1 MQQRRSGLKNKRE
14 RAKERYDYENKRE
27 DAHVRDRLNGEFGR
41 RNGARAVHVQ
51 IAPAQIDAQLVDE
64 RNEKNLASAATRVD
78 DAARKQHERHAER
91 DLHNNC
97 ATAWS
102 VMLRS
107 VRAA

>member
-1 MQQRRSGLKNKRE
+1 MLAVLIWSSGHMQPRRSGLKNKRE

-64 RNEKNLASAATRVD
+64 RNEKS
-78 DAARKQHERHAER
+78 RKRS
-91 DLHNNC
+91 NC
-97 ATAWS
+97 ES
-102 VMLRS
+102 MMLRARNTNAECRIRS
-107 VRAA
+107 AQ

>member
-64 RNEKNLASAATRVD
+64 RIEKISQVQQRESMMQRASNT
-78 DAARKQHERHAER
+78 
-91 DLHNNC
+91 
-97 ATAWS
+97 S
-102 VMLRS
+102 GMRS
-107 VRAA
+107 AICTIIAQPLGR